1 MLFMV
6 VSEFGDE
13 GGLVGRGNRAPF
25 VEEIEDTQ
33 RIVIDKFD
41 NFEVV

>member
-1 MLFMV
+1 MV

-13 GGLVGRGNRAPF
+13 RRLIRGGNRAPF

-41 NFEVV
+41 DFEVV